1 MNPYALSDPATVPTP
16 ALLFYPALIRRNLRR
31 AIEVAGG
38 ADRLRPHVK
47 THKTRD
53 IAAIELEMGIGKHKC
68 ATLAEAEMLAEAGAP
83 DVLIAYPLVGPN
95 AARLARLVARHPRTR
110 FGALVDHPES
120 ARGLSAA
127 VSGAGQKIDAVLD
140 LNVGQDR
147 TGIAVGREALA
158 LYELLADLPGL
169 APGGLHVYDGHNRQ
183 EALADRTA
191 AVHALLGP
199 VREFRAELERRGRP
213 VPRLVLGGTP
223 TFPVHAKLDDR
234 GAECSPGTFVLHD
247 HGYGIR
253 FPDLA
258 GFTPAAAVMTRVV
271 SRPTAKRVTLDI
283 GTKAVAS
290 DPPAGER
297 CHIPGIPDYRA
308 VAHNEEHLVVETPAA
323 DRFTPGDVLYAIP
336 SHICPTVALYP
347 RALVVEDGRV
357 TAEWPITARDRT
369 LHLDEPVAAAV

>member
-1 MNPYALSDPATVPTP
+1 MSPYVLSDPGTVPSP

-38 ADRLRPHVK
+38 VDRLRPHVK
-47 THKTRD
+47 THKTRE
-53 IAAIELEMGIGKHKC
+53 IAGIELEMGIGKHKC

-83 DVLIAYPLVGPN
+83 EVLIAYPLVGPN
-95 AARLARLVARHPRTR
+95 AGRLARLAARHPKTR

-120 ARGLSAA
+120 ARGLSSA
-127 VSGAGQKIDAVLD
+127 VSAAGQKIDAVLD

-169 APGGLHVYDGHNRQ
+169 TPGGLHVYDGHNRH

-247 HGYGIR
+247 HGYGMR
-253 FPDLA
+253 YADLA

-271 SRPTAKRVTLDI
+271 SRPTANRVTLDI

-297 CHIPGIPDYRA
+297 CHLPGIPDYRA

-323 DRFTPGDVLYAIP
+323 DRFKPGDVLYAIP

-347 RALVVEDGRV
+347 RALVVDDGRV
-357 TAEWPITARDRT
+357 TGSWPIAARDRS
-369 LHLDEPVAAAV
+369 LAVDSPAA

>member
-1 MNPYALSDPATVPTP
+1 MIPYALTDPSPVPSP

-31 AIEVAGG
+31 AIEVAGS

-47 THKTRD
+47 THKTGE
-53 IAAIELEMGIGKHKC
+53 IAAIELEMGIRKHKC

-95 AARLARLVARHPRTR
+95 AARLARLAARQPRTR
-110 FGALVDHPES
+110 FATLVDHPDS
-120 ARGLSAA
+120 ARALSAA
-127 VSGAGQKIDAVLD
+127 VSGAGQRIEAVLD

-147 TGIAVGREALA
+147 TGIAVGPAALA

-169 APGGLHVYDGHNRQ
+169 APGGLHVYDGHNRH
-183 EALADRTA
+183 ETLTDRTA

-199 VREFRAELERRGRP
+199 VREFRGELERRGKP

-247 HGYGIR
+247 HGYGMR
-253 FPDLA
+253 YPDLD
-258 GFTPAAAVMTRVV
+258 GFTPAAVVMTRVV
-271 SRPTAKRVTLDI
+271 SRPTANRVTLDI

-290 DPPAGER
+290 DPPAGDR

-323 DRFTPGDVLYAIP
+323 DRFKPGDLLYAIP

-347 RALVVEDGRV
+347 RALVVEEGRV
-357 TAEWPITARDRT
+357 TGSWTIAARDRT
-369 LHLDEPVAAAV
+369 LHDDETFAAV

>member
-1 MNPYALSDPATVPTP
+1 MQPYALTEPTSVPSP

-47 THKTRD
+47 THKTRE
-53 IAAIELEMGIGKHKC
+53 IAAIELEMGLTKHTC

-95 AARLARLVARHPRTR
+95 AARLARLAARHPRTR
-110 FGALVDHPES
+110 FGALVDHPDS

-127 VSGAGQKIDAVLD
+127 VSRAGQRIEAVLD

-147 TGIAVGREALA
+147 TGIAVSPAALS

-169 APGGLHVYDGHNRQ
+169 TPGGLHIYDGHNRH

-199 VREFRAELERRGRP
+199 VRELRAELERRGRP

-247 HGYGIR
+247 HGYGTR

-271 SRPTAKRVTLDI
+271 SRPTADRVTLDI

-297 CHIPGIPDYRA
+297 CYLPGIPDYRA
-308 VAHNEEHLVVETPAA
+308 VAHNEEHLVVETPQA
-323 DRFTPGDVLYAIP
+323 DRFKPGDVLYAIP

-357 TAEWPITARDRT
+357 TGSWPIAARDRT
-369 LHLDEPVAAAV
+369 LHVDEPAPAAV